1 MFLVRGLQPARW
13 AVLWSLSARSRYRQY
28 GYVSQDERADR
39 LTAALRDSESESWS
53 RRAAAGRQL
62 AAWAER
68 EEVAPVLER
77 LLLDAH
83 DTGVTQE
90 TAQALL
96 ERRDLVGLRAV
107 LAALS
112 RAEEWWT
119 ADQLDGEVFG
129 YQSWMIADD
138 RTDEFV
144 DQLVRLAA
152 DQDKGVRDEA
162 LRLSRPGEQP

>member
-1 MFLVRGLQPARW
+1 M
-13 AVLWSLSARSRYRQY
+13 
-28 GYVSQDERADR
+28 
-39 LTAALRDSESESWS
+39 TAALRDSESESWS

-68 EEVAPVLER
+68 EEVGPILAR

-83 DTGVTQE
+83 DTAVTQE

-96 ERRDLVGLRAV
+96 ERRDLVGLRTV

-112 RAEEWWT
+112 RAEWWT

-138 RTDEFV
+138 RTDELV

-162 LRLSRPGEQP
+162 LRLSRPGERP

>member
-1 MFLVRGLQPARW
+1 M
-13 AVLWSLSARSRYRQY
+13 
-28 GYVSQDERADR
+28 SQDQWADR
-39 LTAALRDSESESWS
+39 LTAALRDSDSESWS
-53 RRAAAGRQL
+53 RRAGAGRQL

-68 EEVAPVLER
+68 EEVGPILER

-83 DTGVTQE
+83 NTAVAQE

-112 RAEEWWT
+112 RADEEAT

-129 YQSWMIADD
+129 YRSWMIADS
-138 RTDEFV
+138 RRGEFV

-152 DQDKGVRDEA
+152 DQDEGVRDEA

>member
-1 MFLVRGLQPARW
+1 M
-13 AVLWSLSARSRYRQY
+13 
-28 GYVSQDERADR
+28 
-39 LTAALRDSESESWS
+39 
-53 RRAAAGRQL
+53 
-62 AAWAER
+62 
-68 EEVAPVLER
+68 
-77 LLLDAH
+77 
-83 DTGVTQE
+83 
-90 TAQALL
+90 
-96 ERRDLVGLRAV
+96 VGLRAV

-138 RTDEFV
+138 RADEFV

-152 DQDKGVRDEA
+152 DQDTGVRDEA

>member
-1 MFLVRGLQPARW
+1 M
-13 AVLWSLSARSRYRQY
+13 
-28 GYVSQDERADR
+28 
-39 LTAALRDSESESWS
+39 
-53 RRAAAGRQL
+53 
-62 AAWAER
+62 
-68 EEVAPVLER
+68 
-77 LLLDAH
+77 
-83 DTGVTQE
+83 
-90 TAQALL
+90 L

-112 RAEEWWT
+112 RAEEWST
-119 ADQLDGEVFG
+119 ADQLYGEVFG

-162 LRLSRPGEQP
+162 LRLSRAQKR

>member
-1 MFLVRGLQPARW
+1 M
-13 AVLWSLSARSRYRQY
+13 LWSLPARSRYRQY
-28 GYVSQDERADR
+28 GYVRQDQGADR
-39 LTAALRDSESESWS
+39 LTAVLRDSNSESWS

-68 EEVAPVLER
+68 EEVGPIIER

-83 DTGVTQE
+83 DTAVTQE

-112 RAEEWWT
+112 RAEAWWT

-129 YQSWMIADD
+129 FQSWMIADD
-138 RTDEFV
+138 RADEFM
-144 DQLVRLAA
+144 DQLVSLAA
-152 DQDKGVRDEA
+152 DQDKGVRHEA
-162 LRLSRPGEQP
+162 LRLSRPTEQP

>member
-1 MFLVRGLQPARW
+1 M
-13 AVLWSLSARSRYRQY
+13 RQDQ
-28 GYVSQDERADR
+28 GADR
-39 LTAALRDSESESWS
+39 LTAVLRDSNSESWS

-68 EEVAPVLER
+68 EEVGPIIER

-83 DTGVTQE
+83 DTAVTQE

-112 RAEEWWT
+112 RAEAWWT

-129 YQSWMIADD
+129 FQSWMIADD
-138 RTDEFV
+138 RADEFM
-144 DQLVRLAA
+144 DQLVSLAA
-152 DQDKGVRDEA
+152 DQDKGVRHEA
-162 LRLSRPGEQP
+162 LRLSRPTEQP

>member
-1 MFLVRGLQPARW
+1 M
-13 AVLWSLSARSRYRQY
+13 
-28 GYVSQDERADR
+28 D
-39 LTAALRDSESESWS
+39 T
-53 RRAAAGRQL
+53 
-62 AAWAER
+62 
-68 EEVAPVLER
+68 
-77 LLLDAH
+77 H
-83 DTGVTQE
+83 DTAVTQE

-112 RAEEWWT
+112 RAEEWST
-119 ADQLDGEVFG
+119 ADQLDGDVFG

-152 DQDKGVRDEA
+152 DQDTGVRDEA
-162 LRLSRPGEQP
+162 LRLSRPGSSHE